1 MSVRYTEAMSD
12 EEQIGE
18 YITLARAAEIAGY
31 SGSSNLRHASAA
43 GTLRTRMVGKIR
55 FTTQEWLDAYLAT
68 LHPGN
73 YKRGHPRKGL
83 DAGGEAG
90 E

>member
-1 MSVRYTEAMSD
+1 MSD

-31 SGSSNLRHASAA
+31 SGSSNLRHASSA

-73 YKRGHPRKGL
+73 YRRGQQRTGQ
-83 DAGGEAG
+83 DAGVAGGE
-90 E
+90 

>member
-1 MSVRYTEAMSD
+1 LSVRYTEAMSD

-73 YKRGHPRKGL
+73 YKRGQQRKGQ
-83 DAGGEAG
+83 DAGGEGG